1 MEKEAFMIARRQT
14 NRRWITALPPAQFPQ
29 LKSDPD
35 LHRAKDAFE
44 TNSSSN
50 QTHSDWTLV
59 ATVIFVVLVWSALF
73 FCMYCIWAKS
83 RGAPT
88 F

>member
-1 MEKEAFMIARRQT
+1 MIARHQT
-14 NRRWITALPPAQFPQ
+14 NRRWITALRPAQFPQ
-29 LKSDPD
+29 LKGAPD
-35 LHRAKDAFE
+35 LRRAKHACE

-50 QTHSDWTLV
+50 QTHPDWALI
-59 ATVIFVVLVWSALF
+59 ATVIFVVLAWSALF

-83 RGAPT
+83 RGVPT

>member
-1 MEKEAFMIARRQT
+1 MIARHQS
-14 NRRWITALPPAQFPQ
+14 NPHWITATRPAQLPQ
-29 LKSDPD
+29 LKGDPD
-35 LHRAKDAFE
+35 LRRAEDACE
-44 TNSSSN
+44 TNSSFN
-50 QTHSDWTLV
+50 QTHPDWALI

>member
-1 MEKEAFMIARRQT
+1 MIARHQS
-14 NRRWITALPPAQFPQ
+14 NPHWITATRPAQLPQ
-29 LKSDPD
+29 LKGDPD
-35 LHRAKDAFE
+35 LRRAKDACE

-50 QTHSDWTLV
+50 QTHPDWALI

>member
-1 MEKEAFMIARRQT
+1 MHAIKATVTGSRHRGPL
-14 NRRWITALPPAQFPQ
+14 NSSNP
-29 LKSDPD
+29 KVNPD

-44 TNSSSN
+44 TNSN
-50 QTHSDWTLV
+50 ETHPDWALI
-59 ATVIFVVLVWSALF
+59 AIVIFVVLVWSALF
-73 FCMYCIWAKS
+73 FCMYCIWAKC